1 MAALAALPVELLDA
15 VLSPLSHNLS
25 ALAAA
30 ALSCSALN
38 PSATRLLYRHLSLS
52 AYAHNV
58 GVVGL
63 LAARPD
69 LAALVRTFS
78 VHLDDADAA
87 VLPTYADLQRA
98 LALMTNLTSLAL
110 YVDATASW
118 ILSPPLPQQ
127 PQRKDKHREGE
138 KARER
143 EQSDILEPVPAFYPR
158 LEHLTCNFPLD
169 AHLAAFLGQVPALIS
184 LQLSSLLSDQMAGAT
199 GTQSEPELDPAVVQ
213 VSPSHIPLL
222 EAYTGPAYV
231 LPSLASRPLRAVH
244 LSGDLTLDLL
254 PSASAPSPEPASS
267 ALRPAGAP
275 SSSELDR
282 HHASGS
288 RADTDNSDLL
298 GADSDID
305 TGALLQV
312 MSAMTSAAPAQLLEA
327 LALAYPNLVCLRLMT
342 TRALWDLPD
351 LAFYSRIA
359 DTLSTL
365 PHLSAFELS
374 GIHWQSRRKSPSP
387 APSSSS
393 ASSSA
398 SSSSSVSESAVGSQA
413 AATEWIS
420 PPVSPRAAE
429 LPPDDEEDL
438 EDRDYDFD
446 GAFLDW
452 SY

>member
-1 MAALAALPVELLDA
+1 MALAALPVELLDA

-78 VHLDDADAA
+78 VHLDDADPA
-87 VLPTYADLQRA
+87 VFPTYSDLQRA

-110 YVDATASW
+110 YVDASASW
-118 ILSPPLPQQ
+118 ILSPPLPQRS
-127 PQRKDKHREGE
+127 QRKDKHREGA

-143 EQSDILEPVPAFYPR
+143 EKGDILEPVPAFYPR

-184 LQLSSLLSDQMAGAT
+184 LQLSSLLSDQMVGTT
-199 GTQSEPELDPAVVQ
+199 GGEAEPELAPAVVQ

-254 PSASAPSPEPASS
+254 PSASAPFPEPASS
-267 ALRPAGAP
+267 ALRAAGATA
-275 SSSELDR
+275 SSDADR
-282 HHASGS
+282 HHASAS

-298 GADSDID
+298 GADTD

-312 MSAMTSAAPAQLLEA
+312 MSAMTSAAPAQLLES

-398 SSSSSVSESAVGSQA
+398 SSSSLISEVAAGSQS

-420 PPVSPRAAE
+420 PPVSPRVAE
-429 LPPDDEEDL
+429 LPPDDEGDL